1 MKRIAVISDISALGR
16 CSLSAA
22 LPVISAIGAECCPIP
37 GTVLTNQTGYES
49 YKAKNLTDF
58 MPEYI
63 AEWKKISFSP
73 DAILSGYL
81 GDINQVRF
89 VSRFI
94 DTFGKNSLVAVDP
107 AMAESG
113 SIYKGF
119 TDEMCRQIQALCAK
133 SDIITPNL
141 SEFCILTGE
150 KYEDYLNKDKS
161 YLTDRISEKA
171 KALFGERLG
180 NIIVTGVKC
189 EDKILNIA
197 MTKNDTLTF
206 SSTQYPGDF
215 SGTGDIFSAAVTAF
229 LTTGCGLSESISRTI
244 SFIEKSVRETLTHP
258 HDTNDGTDFQLFLKE
273 I

>member
-49 YKAKNLTDF
+49 YKARNLADF

-119 TDEMCRQIQALCAK
+119 TDEMCRQIKALCAK

-171 KALFGERLG
+171 KSLFGERDFWIKQVNLYCFYQSSINEG
-180 NIIVTGVKC
+180 FCMFGINNNCILWITNIDFI
-189 EDKILNIA
+189 KIQKL
-197 MTKNDTLTF
+197 
-206 SSTQYPGDF
+206 
-215 SGTGDIFSAAVTAF
+215 
-229 LTTGCGLSESISRTI
+229 
-244 SFIEKSVRETLTHP
+244 
-258 HDTNDGTDFQLFLKE
+258 LKY
-273 I
+273 